1 MDMTAELSGSASSDE
16 SGSDLDRET
25 HSDRIFAGEEFAP
38 TQAPQGYDQRAM
50 YRAGLSTQAGTK
62 AGLGFRP
69 NKRKE
74 AFLAKARKPVYVTD
88 DEGGSGSENDY
99 ELGSF
104 VVDDEDE
111 LL

>member
-1 MDMTAELSGSASSDE
+1 MDINAELSGSASSDE

-25 HSDRIFAGEEFAP
+25 HSDQVFAGEEFAP
-38 TQAPQGYDQRAM
+38 TQAPKGYDQRAM
-50 YRAGLSTQAGTK
+50 HRAGLSTQAGSK
-62 AGLGFRP
+62 AGLGFQP

-88 DEGGSGSENDY
+88 DEASGSENDY

-104 VVDDEDE
+104 VVDDEDD